1 MYSHRRA
8 CRQLH
13 CANGDR
19 ATDLVSK
26 SKSPNYVSA
35 TTSAHISLTRE
46 LSGKSTSRRSQL
58 APPSTERKTSR
69 SQAEKSSGFGWMGGK
84 NGRMPAGWAGKAT
97 LDSLPSL
104 HTRATIEIRFGI
116 HIAMRTHGRTGGGDN
131 DIVYVS
137 RIHRDTPQILVPQE
151 IGRAHV

>member
-1 MYSHRRA
+1 M
-8 CRQLH
+8 
-13 CANGDR
+13 GD
-19 ATDLVSK
+19 
-26 SKSPNYVSA
+26 
-35 TTSAHISLTRE
+35 
-46 LSGKSTSRRSQL
+46 
-58 APPSTERKTSR
+58 
-69 SQAEKSSGFGWMGGK
+69 K

-137 RIHRDTPQILVPQE
+137 RIHRDTPQILVPQ
-151 IGRAHV
+151 AFL